1 MSVTHEQDQRD
12 PPVHVITEDGK
23 LRICLSYVAKWV
35 AGIIAG
41 ILTLILTGAFT
52 FAWQSNQALGV
63 ILAKLETMNER
74 LDRYYHRL
82 ERVEDKLDGK
92 ADKCDLRA

>member
-1 MSVTHEQDQRD
+1 MSVTHEQNVEEKRD

-23 LRICLSYVAKWV
+23 LGICLSYVAKWV
-35 AGIIAG
+35 AGIVAG

-52 FAWQSNQALGV
+52 FAWQSNQALGA
-63 ILAKLETMNER
+63 ILAKMEEMNGR

-82 ERVEDKLDGK
+82 EKLEDKLERK
-92 ADKCDLRA
+92 VDK

>member
-1 MSVTHEQDQRD
+1 MTVTHEQDQRD

-35 AGIIAG
+35 AGIVAG

-52 FAWQSNQALGV
+52 FAWQANVTLGQ
-63 ILAKLETMNER
+63 IMKELENMNGR

-82 ERVEDKLDGK
+82 EKMEDKLERK
-92 ADKCDLRA
+92 MDK